1 MVKRI
6 SPKMG
11 GAGEKTAKKL
21 VMSVL
26 VSKITYAAGFYP
38 LTRRH
43 HNRLKT
49 LLNEARRTILGLPKH
64 TRREELAKCIFIPDI
79 ADLIQQQKDAQASRL
94 QHTNEGRM
102 IAKFMGVQIQAD
114 PPIPKRPP
122 PWELIDVTE
131 GSKPLPKNMDAD
143 RHKKRREHYARQH
156 KKDLAQML
164 TTPDNMVAYADASLG
179 TTGWAT
185 AVTYLKKH
193 ATWTVTQGNPLGHH
207 TPEYAECKAVLQ
219 AIEGATP
226 YLGTDQQLVLYTDSQ
241 EVVRELRQHKY
252 SASPTIKA
260 IFDSAIRLYRN
271 KGARISVRWVP
282 GHEGIPGNELAHEAA
297 QQAMRNLTQ
306 PSLQPRP
313 SDVSPSH
320 PQPSDC
326 NDNPHEDQDTYDPV
340 EELRLDQR
348 TRKRLLGRSW
358 SPEEHPIPKD
368 TFRRKE
374 MVLLRRIRTGGA
386 VTPNLQYK
394 FELYAL
400 KKEHPYAVPPDPR
413 CKLCR
418 EEDSRPSLH
427 HILWDC
433 EGLKTYRCLIFSKM
447 EQIDRPSNLRDWTHP
462 AGDSQRKTRVL
473 RSLLEYISTGGL
485 TSCI

>member
-1 MVKRI
+1 
-6 SPKMG
+6 MG

-21 VMSVL
+21 AMSVL

-241 EVVRELRQHKY
+241 EVDRELRQHKY

-260 IFDSAIRLYRN
+260 IFDYAIRLYRN

-313 SDVSPSH
+313 SDVSPA
-320 PQPSDC
+320 
-326 NDNPHEDQDTYDPV
+326 DQDTYDPV

-473 RSLLEYISTGGL
+473 RSLLEYISTGDL